1 MYFQHFYDIKTD
13 FFVMK
18 SMSSDRLCV
27 CVCVNMSLQ
36 VSKSR

>member
-18 SMSSDRLCV
+18 SMNSDRLFLCV
-27 CVCVNMSLQ
+27 CEH
-36 VSKSR
+36 VSASEQK

>member
-27 CVCVNMSLQ
+27 CVCVCEHVFASEQ
-36 VSKSR
+36 K